1 MTTSQPKRDL
11 RGKAPAKEKSVQ
23 RRLAPGDR
31 QFLIIEGAIKYFA
44 EVGFEGQTREL
55 SRRLGI
61 TNALLFRYFPTK
73 EDLVER
79 VYQQVYLGRWHPEW
93 DELLRDRSTP
103 LETRLRRFYKSYL
116 SVIYTYD
123 WVRIFFFA
131 GLKGVNI
138 NDRYLNI
145 LGERVVAPI
154 CEEVRHAYGLPSTET
169 VALTPM
175 ESDAVW
181 GLQGQI
187 LYISVRRFIYNQP
200 IADPEKIVDGAIEV
214 FLAGIS
220 SLAQSA
226 SSQADVA
233 KKSAVPAAKNDLR
246 RGVRDGDERRRRLP
260 K

>member
-1 MTTSQPKRDL
+1 MTTSQPKGDARTQHSSS
-11 RGKAPAKEKSVQ
+11 KAKPVQ
-23 RRLAPGDR
+23 RRLAPNDR

-55 SRRLGI
+55 ARRLGV

-93 DELLRDRSTP
+93 EELLRDRSQS
-103 LETRLRRFYKSYL
+103 LEVRLRKFYKSYL
-116 SVIYTYD
+116 SVIFTYD

-138 NDRYLNI
+138 NDRYLRM

-154 CEEVRHAYGLPSTET
+154 CAEVRNEYALPSIDR
-169 VALTPM
+169 VPVTPL
-175 ESDAVW
+175 ESDVVW

-187 LYISVRRFIYNQP
+187 LYISVRRFIYNQR
-200 IADPEKIVDGAIEV
+200 IADPEQIVDGAIDV
-214 FLAGIS
+214 FLSGIS
-220 SLAQSA
+220 SVARRAAGESMPAGKIASA
-226 SSQADVA
+226 PTTSGQRRPA
-233 KKSAVPAAKNDLR
+233 KR
-246 RGVRDGDERRRRLP
+246 
-260 K
+260 